1 MSIINYSKGSEW
13 CKWDLHIHSTASDG
27 KGTPKE
33 IIAKAK
39 EKGLAAIALTDHHT
53 AKNIDEI
60 KREGLLEGIT
70 VISGIE
76 FRTEYG
82 NKSVHMIGLFPDNFV
97 NNELNSTALHDLVLS
112 PLNLS
117 ETRIIAVG
125 KEKKSGLTDDA
136 AFKEGMFL
144 VQVDFKKAAKIIHEY
159 GGIVVVHAGSKEN
172 SLDNEMKHVGTSPK
186 NVSSLYDSLGPV
198 KEELFKDNYIDIC
211 EIRKEND
218 SEGFYLEKF
227 NKPSITASDAHEL
240 SEIGTKSVWL
250 KANPTFEG
258 LKQVSKESTRI
269 FIGDL
274 PPLLKRVAENPQRY
288 IKKLSFLKL
297 VTPPLN
303 ETWFENLELELNPG
317 LVAIIGN
324 KGMGKSA
331 LADTIGLLGDTPNY
345 AHFSFLNDKKF
356 KKIKPNRSSSFQ
368 ATLNWESG
376 LIPETKLLSD
386 TPHEQAIEK
395 VKYLPQGYLETLCN
409 DNHANFLNE
418 LRNVIFTYIP
428 VEKRYSKTNL
438 EELERFTADSIEKE
452 IQQIANDIE
461 IVNQRIVY
469 LEKKET
475 DSYKTQIKSNLAQKK
490 IDLQAHN
497 QIIPPVVSPPT
508 DTENLEKTKEANDN
522 IENKKK
528 QILELEHAL
537 ALNRSKQSV
546 TALSK
551 LNLEKVLTSLTL
563 LENEY
568 TRTKETISPILSVV
582 NINVDDVI
590 KLTIKRDAINSLILD
605 QGTQLESLDKLVNPE
620 LQGSIP
626 SQILDLK
633 NALLELQNNLDESSR
648 LYQKYLSEKEAW
660 EKVKISII
668 GESNQLGTINYFES
682 ELTYITTKLAEDLSI
697 ELEKRKQ
704 FLKKLFGKKL
714 EILNSFKT
722 FYQPITDFFSK
733 EGDILKEYEIKLDVE
748 NKISGF
754 EDKFLTQ
761 VSSAAKGSF
770 YGSEDARRKLLEIVQ
785 HSKWETEDDIV
796 SFLDTI
802 IDNLKFDRRPS
813 GNNEKREVDKQ
824 LKSDYTVE
832 GLYDFLF
839 TLEYI
844 EPTYKLK
851 LNEKNI
857 EELSPGERG
866 ALLLIFY
873 LALDRND
880 IPLVIDQP
888 EENLDNQSVY
898 NLLAQFIKSAKQ
910 KRQVIIVTHN
920 PNLAVVCDADQ
931 IIHIKIEKHNKNKV
945 TINSGALENPEINN
959 AVVDILEGT
968 YAAFDI
974 RDMKYKVIPR
984 KSTKR

>member
-1 MSIINYSKGSEW
+1 MSINNYSIGSEW
-13 CKWDLHIHSTASDG
+13 GKWDLHIHSDASDG
-27 KGTPKE
+27 HGAPKD

-39 EKGLAAIALTDHHT
+39 ERGLAVIALTDHHT

-60 KREGLLEGIT
+60 RKEGFKEGIA

-82 NKSVHMIGLFPDNFV
+82 NKSVHMIGLFPSNYK
-97 NNELNSTALHDLVLS
+97 NTELNSKALHELVLS
-112 PLNLS
+112 PLELS
-117 ETRIIAVG
+117 ETKIIAKG
-125 KEKKSGLTDDA
+125 REKNNDLEDDA

-144 VQVDFKKAAKIIHEY
+144 VQVDFKKTADKIHEY
-159 GGIVVVHAGSKEN
+159 GGLVVVHAGSKEN
-172 SLDNEMKHVGTSPK
+172 SIDNEMKHQGTSPR
-186 NVSSLYDSLGPV
+186 NVLTLYDSLGTV
-198 KEELFKDNYIDIC
+198 KEELFRENYIDIC

-218 SEGFYLEKF
+218 SEEFYLEKF
-227 NKPSITASDAHEL
+227 NKPSITSSDAHEL
-240 SEIGTKSVWL
+240 SDIGSKSVWL

-258 LKQVSKESTRI
+258 LKQVANESSRI
-269 FIGDL
+269 FIGDI

-288 IKKLSFLKL
+288 IKKLSFEKL
-297 VTPPLN
+297 GTPPLN
-303 ETWFENLELELNPG
+303 EIWFDNLELELNPG
-317 LVAIIGN
+317 LIAIIGN

-331 LADTIGLLGDTPNY
+331 LADTIGLLGDTPNFK
-345 AHFSFLNDKKF
+345 HFSFLNDKKF
-356 KKIKPNRSSSFQ
+356 KKIKPNRSTSFK
-368 ATLNWESG
+368 ATLYWESG
-376 LIPETKLLSD
+376 LLPETKLLND
-386 TPHEQAIEK
+386 IPHEQAIEK

-428 VEKRYSKTNL
+428 DEKRYSKTNL
-438 EELERFTADSIEKE
+438 EELERFTTDSIEKE

-461 IVNQRIVY
+461 DVNQRIVY

-475 DSYKTQIKSNLAQKK
+475 DSYKAQIESNLAQKN
-490 IDLQAHN
+490 IDLEAHN
-497 QIIPPVVSPPT
+497 HTIPNVVSPPN
-508 DTENLEKTKEANDN
+508 DTSNLEKAKEVNEN

-528 QILELEHAL
+528 QVIKLELSL
-537 ALNRSKQSV
+537 AKNKTKQTETSL
-546 TALSK
+546 AK
-551 LNLEKVLTSLTL
+551 INLEKVLTSLTL

-568 TRTKETISPILSVV
+568 TKTRETITPALSEAD
-582 NINVDDVI
+582 INVDDVVNLTINRVVVEI
-590 KLTIKRDAINSLILD
+590 KLTEQKSK
-605 QGTQLESLDKLVNPE
+605 LEALDKFINPE
-620 LQGSIP
+620 LQESIP
-626 SQILDLK
+626 FQVSELK
-633 NALLELQNNLDESSR
+633 KQLMELQDTLDEPSKA
-648 LYQKYLSEKEAW
+648 YQKYLSDKEAW
-660 EKVKISII
+660 EKAKSLII
-668 GESNQLGTINYFES
+668 GDANQLSTIKYFES
-682 ELTYITTKLAEDLSI
+682 ELTYINTKLTENLSTEI
-697 ELEKRKQ
+697 EKRKQ
-704 FLKKLFGKKL
+704 LLKKLFAKKL

-722 FYQPITDFFSK
+722 FYQPITDFFSE
-733 EGDILKEYEIKLDVE
+733 EGDILQEYEIKLDVE

-785 HSKWETEDDIV
+785 HAKWETEEDIV

-802 IDNLKFDRRPS
+802 IDNLKFDRRPNS
-813 GNNEKREVDKQ
+813 NEKRDVDKQ

-873 LALDRND
+873 LALDRNE

-898 NLLAQFIKSAKQ
+898 SLLAQFIKGAKQ

-931 IIHIKIEKHNKNKV
+931 IVHIKIEKHNKNKV
-945 TINSGALENPEINN
+945 TINSGALENFEINN

-968 YAAFDI
+968 YEAFDT
-974 RDMKYKVIPR
+974 RDIKYKVIPR
-984 KSTKR
+984 KGTKR